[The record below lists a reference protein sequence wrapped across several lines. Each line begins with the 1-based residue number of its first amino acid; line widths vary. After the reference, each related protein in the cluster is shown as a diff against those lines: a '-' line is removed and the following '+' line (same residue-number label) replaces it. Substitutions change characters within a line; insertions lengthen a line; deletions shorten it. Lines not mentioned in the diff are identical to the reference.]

1 MNNADPAHHEIIIIK
16 RSNNEE
22 EGHHGGAWKI
32 AFADFMTAMMALFL
46 VLWLINAANEET
58 KRSVASYFNPVKL
71 VDRNRSSKGVNDQR
85 GGPTS
90 DPNESGAEILEDKPK
105 SQDSEKSENKS
116 GGDSRV
122 ESDIRFFAS
131 PQEQL
136 DAIVAAAQESPMLLG
151 SAPQPQPDAVVE
163 NFADPFGPDFWN
175 QTQGGEQNK
184 EPVKT
189 QTPEPGDETPPTQPA
204 PDGQK
209 VAAIDQKAPV
219 QMEPAPLAEATA
231 DQAAARQEEAKQK
244 LAEELKNQVQISLAE
259 KTGSAEK
266 LGQIIEVKSVE
277 EGILISVTDELDV
290 PMFQIGSAFPEAPLV
305 LAVDAIAKSIS
316 GQTGAIHIFGH
327 TDAREYKSTADGNWR
342 LSTDRAKSTY
352 FMLLHG
358 GLPEQ
363 RVVEIAGFADRKL
376 RNTEDPLADQNRRI
390 EILLETK

>member
-1 MNNADPAHHEIIIIK
+1 MNSDDPNHHEIIIIK
-16 RSNNEE
+16 RSSGEE

-58 KRSVASYFNPVKL
+58 KRAVASYFNPVKL

-90 DPNESGAEILEDKPK
+90 DPNQSGAEKSEDKLP
-105 SQDSEKSENKS
+105 EENPDKPDNKT

-136 DAIVAAAQESPMLLG
+136 DEILAAAQESPMLLG
-151 SAPQPQPDAVVE
+151 SAPQPQPNAVVE

-175 QTQGGEQNK
+175 PTKGGDQN
-184 EPVKT
+184 ELPVKE
-189 QTPEPGDETPPTQPA
+189 QPVEKGDVTPPAQPV

-209 VAAIDQKAPV
+209 VAAIQQKSEVEKQADAGEKEKKEQEKKELAKDLKMDV
-219 QMEPAPLAEATA
+219 Q
-231 DQAAARQEEAKQK
+231 K
-244 LAEELKNQVQISLAE
+244 SLAE
-259 KTGSAEK
+259 MTGNAEK
-266 LGQIIEVKSVE
+266 LSQIIEVKSVE

-290 PMFQIGSAFPEAPLV
+290 PMFEVGSAVPEAPLV
-305 LAVDAIAKSIS
+305 LAVDAIAKTLAAKE
-316 GQTGAIHIFGH
+316 GPIHIFGH
-327 TDAREYKSTADGNWR
+327 TDGREYKSAADGNWR

-376 RNTEDPLADQNRRI
+376 RNIEDPLADQNRRI